1 MTDIELDDHEK
12 EKRQRR
18 GDRFVLNATL
28 VGVMLIGVGFGIL
41 ASILLGGTKPKDVKI
56 TADSILITVD
66 KIEERVSESQIEIA
80 DLRGELKT
88 RSAEAEIQI
97 TRLQVNTERLEAEVL
112 RLRDILQGQKDGT
125 AAKRNDPNP

>member
-1 MTDIELDDHEK
+1 MTDIELGDHEN

-88 RSAEAEIQI
+88 RSAEAEIL

-112 RLRDILQGQKDGT
+112 RLREILQGQKDGT
-125 AAKRNDPNP
+125 AVTHDNPNP